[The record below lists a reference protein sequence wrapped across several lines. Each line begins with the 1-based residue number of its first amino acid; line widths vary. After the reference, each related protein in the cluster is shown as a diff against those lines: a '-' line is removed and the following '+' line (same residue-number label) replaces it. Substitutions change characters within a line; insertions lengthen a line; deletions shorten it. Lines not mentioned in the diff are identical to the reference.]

1 MSEKNYVFTKYCRFQ
16 QQMTLVFSGLIVLLG
31 LLSTLYNGGYSA
43 WTTFVMVLIGTIAA
57 NLLGATLY
65 KIRKEGNN
73 VVIENMWRDKT
84 YPVEGLVEIRLLK
97 FVVPYPFN
105 PFVKFSFNDGK
116 SFTGS
121 IANPLFVYLRRGAS
135 VDTWTMFAN
144 NGVPKWLSPFSN

>member
-1 MSEKNYVFTKYCRFQ
+1 MSDKNYVFTKYCRFQ
-16 QQMTLVFSGLIVLLG
+16 QQMVLLFSGFIMLIGSLSLLF
-31 LLSTLYNGGYSA
+31 NRGYSA
-43 WTTFVMVLIGTIAA
+43 WTTLGIVLIGSIGV

-84 YPVEGLVEIRLLK
+84 YPVEALVEIRLLK
-97 FVVPYPFN
+97 FVIPYPFN

-121 IANPLFVYLRRGAS
+121 IPNPLFVYLRRGGIRRYLKDVCEEWSA
-135 VDTWTMFAN
+135 
-144 NGVPKWLSPFSN
+144 